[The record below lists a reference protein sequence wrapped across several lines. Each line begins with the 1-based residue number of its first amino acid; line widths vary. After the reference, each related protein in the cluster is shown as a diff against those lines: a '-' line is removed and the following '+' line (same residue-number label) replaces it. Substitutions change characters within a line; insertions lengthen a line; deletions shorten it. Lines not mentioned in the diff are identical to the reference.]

1 MVNVSRSNIYI
12 VKGKGFLCTES
23 EREGNTKKELSL
35 KKCGKSVAESVA
47 ATKVWHTKCG
57 RVAGGRYSALLL
69 GLLLPLDIAAAGLV
83 RGFRRA
89 HHRERRCTN
98 GFR

>member
-1 MVNVSRSNIYI
+1 M
-12 VKGKGFLCTES
+12 FLCTES

-57 RVAGGRYSALLL
+57 RVAGWQVLSPSSWPSSSA
-69 GLLLPLDIAAAGLV
+69 
-83 RGFRRA
+83 
-89 HHRERRCTN
+89 
-98 GFR
+98 